1 MHVLERERDRVHLES
16 RALSCQRAIL
26 QIIVAENENYR
37 KPTQNQ
43 ISAVRDTQGSSK
55 RMAFSEEEF
64 LNG

>member
-1 MHVLERERDRVHLES
+1 VHLES

-55 RMAFSEEEF
+55 LMAFREEEF
-64 LNG
+64 FNG